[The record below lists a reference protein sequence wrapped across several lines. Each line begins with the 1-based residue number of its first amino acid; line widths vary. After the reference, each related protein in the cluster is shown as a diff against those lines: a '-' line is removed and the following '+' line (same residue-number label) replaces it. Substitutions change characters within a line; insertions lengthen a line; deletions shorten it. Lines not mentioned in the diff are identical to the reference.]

1 MSKNISNL
9 SGRIGLK
16 DNLFKQ
22 ISENTL
28 SDNPQDI
35 KEIAKKHNL
44 GVSTLHGA
52 ESFYEFLRPSHR
64 EKKAFVCN
72 GSACMCAGTQDKLKD
87 KLKEKLGDDKVG
99 EMFCLGHCYENHA
112 FHYDGENYAGKD
124 IEKIDQIL
132 KGEEIKQEKFFSKS
146 FATTSFLMDDKLSST
161 DQFKDQLS
169 KFLKSDKKE
178 IVKSLLD
185 SNLTGRGGAG
195 FPTGM
200 KWDFCSKAKGDKK
213 YVICNADEGDS
224 GAFSDRYLLEDQP
237 LKVIFGMVMCG
248 FVIGSDEGV
257 LYIRGE
263 YPKSIE
269 ALNGSINELK
279 KLGLLGENILG
290 TDFSFDLGIC
300 IGQGAYICGEE
311 TALIASIEAINGS
324 INELKKLG
332 LLGENILGTNFSFDL
347 GICIGQGAYICGEET
362 ALIASIEGR
371 RAEVD
376 VRPPFPVTEGL
387 YKKPTVVNNVETL
400 AAATGILI
408 NGSEKFSSIGN
419 KKSAGTK
426 LVCLDS
432 FFNNP
437 GVYEIDMGTPMKK
450 IFNEIGGGYKEPLK
464 AFQIGGPL
472 GGVVPLSE
480 IENLNLDF
488 QEFTAKG
495 FMLGHASVVS
505 IPKDFSMAEYIHHL
519 FEFSAEESCGKCFP
533 GRLGSYRGKEM
544 FDQAKKKTA
553 KIPLKLLE
561 ELLVTMK
568 KGCLCALCGA
578 IPTPIQN
585 ILKYFGDEMK
595 NDMVKDN

>member
-16 DNLFKQ
+16 DNLFKK
-22 ISENTL
+22 ISENSL
-28 SDNPQDI
+28 SNSPKDI
-35 KEIAKKHNL
+35 KDIAKEYNL

-72 GSACMCAGTQDKLKD
+72 GSACMCAGTQE
-87 KLKEKLGDDKVG
+87 KLKETLKSKLGDDKVG
-99 EMFCLGHCYENHA
+99 EMFCLGHCYENKA
-112 FHYDGENYAGKD
+112 FHYDGENYAGND
-124 IEKIDQIL
+124 IEKIDQII
-132 KGEEIKQEKFFSKS
+132 KGEKIDQDKYFSKS
-146 FATTSFLMDDKLSST
+146 FASTSFLMDDKLST
-161 DQFKDQLS
+161 IEKFKDHLDVV
-169 KFLKSDKKE
+169 LKKDKKE
-178 IVKSLLD
+178 IIQSLLN

-200 KWDFCSKAKGDKK
+200 KWDFCSKAPGDKK

-248 FVIGSDEGV
+248 YVIGSNEGV

-269 ALNGSINELK
+269 A
-279 KLGLLGENILG
+279 
-290 TDFSFDLGIC
+290 
-300 IGQGAYICGEE
+300 
-311 TALIASIEAINGS
+311 INGC
-324 INELKKLG
+324 INQLKQDG

-347 GICIGQGAYICGEET
+347 NICIGQGAYICGEET

-400 AAATGILI
+400 AAAAGILL
-408 NGSEKFSSIGN
+408 NGAEKFSAIGN

-437 GVYEIDMGTPMKK
+437 GIYEIEMGTPMKK
-450 IFNEIGGGYKEPLK
+450 IFEEIGGGYKEPVK

-480 IENLNLDF
+480 IDNLSLDF

-505 IPKDFSMAEYIHHL
+505 IPKDFPMTEYIHHL

-544 FDQAKKKTA
+544 FDQFKNKTA
-553 KIPLKLLE
+553 KIPLKLLN
-561 ELLVTMK
+561 ELLVTMQ

-578 IPTPIQN
+578 IPTPIMN

>member
-1 MSKNISNL
+1 MSRNISNL

-16 DNLFKQ
+16 DNLFQK
-22 ISENTL
+22 ISERSLN
-28 SDNPQDI
+28 SKNNDGM
-35 KEIAKKHNL
+35 KEIADEYKM
-44 GVSTLHGA
+44 GISTIHGA

-72 GSACMCAGTQDKLKD
+72 GSACMCAGTQEKLKNKLKD
-87 KLKEKLGDDKVG
+87 KLGKDKVG
-99 EMFCLGHCYENHA
+99 EMFCLGHCYENNA
-112 FHYDGENYAGKD
+112 FHYNGENYAGND
-124 IEKIDQIL
+124 INKIDKIIN
-132 KGEEIKQEKFFSKS
+132 GETIIQEKFVSKS
-146 FATTSFLMDDKLSST
+146 FATTSFLMDDKLSDT
-161 DQFKDQLS
+161 NKFKESLS
-169 KFLKSDKKE
+169 KFLKTDKNE
-178 IVKSLLD
+178 IIRSLLS

-200 KWDFCSKAKGDKK
+200 KWDFCSKTKSKKK
-213 YVICNADEGDS
+213 YVVCNADEGDS

-237 LKVIFGMVMCG
+237 LKVIFGMVVCG
-248 FVIGSDEGV
+248 YVIGSNEGV

-269 ALNGSINELK
+269 ALNGSINLLK
-279 KLGLLGENILG
+279 EAGLLGEKILG
-290 TDFSFDLGIC
+290 TDFSFDL
-300 IGQGAYICGEE
+300 
-311 TALIASIEAINGS
+311 N
-324 INELKKLG
+324 
-332 LLGENILGTNFSFDL
+332 
-347 GICIGQGAYICGEET
+347 ICIGQGAYICGEET

-400 AAATGILI
+400 AAAAGILL
-408 NGSEKFSSIGN
+408 NGAEKFSAIGN

-450 IFNEIGGGYKEPLK
+450 VFYEIGGGLNKPIK

-472 GGVVPLSE
+472 GGVVPVEE
-480 IENLNLDF
+480 IEKLNLDF
-488 QEFTAKG
+488 QEFTTAG

-505 IPKDFSMAEYIHHL
+505 IPKDFSMIDYIHHL

-544 FDQAKKKTA
+544 FDQAKNKSA
-553 KIPLKLLE
+553 KIPLKLLN
-561 ELLVTMK
+561 ELLITMK

-578 IPTPIQN
+578 IPTPIMN
-585 ILKYFGDEMK
+585 ILKYFGDELK
-595 NDMVKDN
+595 NDIVVEN

>member
-16 DNLFKQ
+16 NNLFKK
-22 ISENTL
+22 ISENVL
-28 SDNPQDI
+28 SNSPKDI
-35 KEIAKKHNL
+35 KEIAKKYNL

-52 ESFYEFLRPSHR
+52 ESFYEFLRPAHR

-72 GSACMCAGTQDKLKD
+72 GSACMCAGTQEKLKET
-87 KLKEKLGDDKVG
+87 LKEKLGKDKVG
-99 EMFCLGHCYENHA
+99 EMFCLGHCYENNA

-132 KGEEIKQEKFFSKS
+132 KGEKINQDKFFSKS
-146 FATTSFLMDDKLSST
+146 FATTSFLMDDKLSSIS
-161 DQFKDQLS
+161 QVKDQLT
-169 KFLKSDKKE
+169 KFLKIDKKE
-178 IVKSLLD
+178 IIKSLLD

-200 KWDFCSKAKGDKK
+200 KWDFCSKAISEKK
-213 YVICNADEGDS
+213 YVVCNADEGDS

-237 LKVIFGMVMCG
+237 LKVLFGMIICG
-248 FVIGSDEGV
+248 YVIGSNEGV

-269 ALNGSINELK
+269 AINGCINELK
-279 KLGLLGENILG
+279 N
-290 TDFSFDLGIC
+290 S
-300 IGQGAYICGEE
+300 
-311 TALIASIEAINGS
+311 
-324 INELKKLG
+324 G

-347 GICIGQGAYICGEET
+347 NICIGQGAYICGEET

-400 AAATGILI
+400 AAASGILI
-408 NGSEKFSSIGN
+408 NGADKFSAIGN

-432 FFNNP
+432 FFNKP
-437 GVYEIDMGTPMKK
+437 GVYEIDMGTPMSK
-450 IFNEIGGGYKEPLK
+450 IFNEIGGGYKEEIK

-472 GGVVPLSE
+472 GGVVPMEE
-480 IENLNLDF
+480 INNLNLDF
-488 QEFTAKG
+488 QEFTKKG

-505 IPKDFSMAEYIHHL
+505 IPKDFPMIEYIHHL

-553 KIPLKLLE
+553 KIPLKLLN
-561 ELLVTMK
+561 ELLVTMQ

-578 IPTPIQN
+578 IPTPIMN

>member
-1 MSKNISNL
+1 VSKNISNL

-22 ISENTL
+22 ISENSL
-28 SDNPQDI
+28 SKQPKDI
-35 KEIAKKHNL
+35 GEIAKKHNL

-72 GSACMCAGTQDKLKD
+72 GSACMCAGTQEPLKE

-99 EMFCLGHCYENHA
+99 EMFCLGYCYENHA
-112 FHYDGENYAGKD
+112 FHYDGQNYAGND
-124 IEKIDQIL
+124 INKID
-132 KGEEIKQEKFFSKS
+132 EIISGNDLEQEKFYSES
-146 FATTSFLMDDKLSST
+146 FASTSFLMDNKLS
-161 DQFKDQLS
+161 DLS
-169 KFLKSDKKE
+169 KFKNHLTKFINTDKQE
-178 IVKSLLD
+178 IIKSLLE

-224 GAFSDRYLLEDQP
+224 GAYSDRYLLEDQA
-237 LKVIFGMVMCG
+237 LKVIFGMVICG
-248 FVIGSDEGV
+248 YVIGSDEGV

-269 ALNGSINELK
+269 SLNASINSLK
-279 KLGLLGENILG
+279 KEGLLGE
-290 TDFSFDLGIC
+290 
-300 IGQGAYICGEE
+300 
-311 TALIASIEAINGS
+311 
-324 INELKKLG
+324 K
-332 LLGENILGTNFSFDL
+332 ILGTNFSFDL

-400 AAATGILI
+400 AAAAGILL
-408 NGSEKFSSIGN
+408 NSAEKFSAIGN

-426 LVCLDS
+426 LVCFDS

-450 IFNEIGGGYKEPLK
+450 VLYDIGGGFKEDIK
-464 AFQIGGPL
+464 ALQIGGPL
-472 GGVVPLSE
+472 GGVLPVSE
-480 IENLNLDF
+480 AEKLNLDF
-488 QEFTAKG
+488 QEFTKAG
-495 FMLGHASVVS
+495 FMLGHASIVS
-505 IPKDFSMAEYIHHL
+505 IPKDFPMVEYIHHL
-519 FEFSAEESCGKCFP
+519 FEFTAEESCGKCFP

-544 FDQAKKKTA
+544 FDQLKSKRA
-553 KIPLKLLE
+553 KIPLKVLNDLLI
-561 ELLVTMK
+561 TMK

-578 IPTPIQN
+578 IPTPIMN
-585 ILKYFGDEMK
+585 ILKYFGEEMK
-595 NDMVKDN
+595 NDMVKEN

>member
-16 DNLFKQ
+16 NNLFQK
-22 ISENTL
+22 ISERSLKSKND
-28 SDNPQDI
+28 SGM
-35 KEIAKKHNL
+35 KEIANEYKM
-44 GVSTLHGA
+44 GVSTIHGA

-72 GSACMCAGTQDKLKD
+72 GSACMCAGTQES
-87 KLKEKLGDDKVG
+87 LKEKLQEKLGKDKVG

-124 IEKIDQIL
+124 INQIDKIIS
-132 KGEEIKQEKFFSKS
+132 GINIKQEKYFSKS
-146 FATTSFLMDDKLSST
+146 FATTSFLMDDKLSNL
-161 DQFKDQLS
+161 DQFKDSLN
-169 KFLKSDKKE
+169 KFIKTDKKE
-178 IVKSLLD
+178 IVSSLLS

-200 KWDFCSKAKGDKK
+200 KWDFCSKAKSEKK
-213 YVICNADEGDS
+213 YVVCNADEGDS

-237 LKVIFGMVMCG
+237 LKVLFGMIICG
-248 FVIGSDEGV
+248 YVIGSDEGV

-269 ALNGSINELK
+269 A
-279 KLGLLGENILG
+279 
-290 TDFSFDLGIC
+290 
-300 IGQGAYICGEE
+300 
-311 TALIASIEAINGS
+311 INGS
-324 INELKKLG
+324 INALKQAG
-332 LLGENILGTNFSFDL
+332 LLGDKILGTNFSFDL
-347 GICIGQGAYICGEET
+347 NICIGQGAYICGEET

-400 AAATGILI
+400 AAATGILL
-408 NGSEKFSSIGN
+408 NGAKKFSSIGN

-432 FFNNP
+432 FFNKP

-450 IFNEIGGGYKEPLK
+450 IFEEFGGGLKEEVK

-472 GGVVPLSE
+472 GGVVPVKE
-480 IENLNLDF
+480 IEKLNLDF
-488 QEFTAKG
+488 QEFTAAG

-505 IPKDFSMAEYIHHL
+505 IPKNFSMAEYIHHL

-544 FDQAKKKTA
+544 FDQLKKGTS
-553 KIPLKLLE
+553 KIPLKLLN
-561 ELLVTMK
+561 ELLITMK

-578 IPTPIQN
+578 IPTPIMN

-595 NDMVKDN
+595 NDILKDN

>member
-16 DNLFKQ
+16 NNLFQK
-22 ISENTL
+22 ISDRSLKSKDSEGM
-28 SDNPQDI
+28 
-35 KEIAKKHNL
+35 KEIANEYRM
-44 GVSTLHGA
+44 GVSTIHGA

-72 GSACMCAGTQDKLKD
+72 GSACMCAGTQGPLKKKLQDKL
-87 KLKEKLGDDKVG
+87 GSDKVG
-99 EMFCLGHCYENHA
+99 EMFCLGYCYENNA
-112 FHYDGENYAGKD
+112 FHYDGENYAGND
-124 IEKIDQIL
+124 INKIDQII
-132 KGEEIKQEKFFSKS
+132 KGESITQEKFISKS
-146 FATTSFLMDDKLSST
+146 YATTSFLMDDKLS
-161 DQFKDQLS
+161 DLDKFKDHLS
-169 KFLKSDKKE
+169 KFLKKDKKE
-178 IVKSLLD
+178 IIKNLLS

-200 KWDFCSKAKGDKK
+200 KWDFCSKAKSEKK

-237 LKVIFGMVMCG
+237 LKVIFGMVICG
-248 FVIGSDEGV
+248 YVIGGNEGV

-269 ALNGSINELK
+269 ALNGSINSLK
-279 KLGLLGENILG
+279 EAGLLGDKILG
-290 TDFSFDLGIC
+290 TDFSFDL
-300 IGQGAYICGEE
+300 
-311 TALIASIEAINGS
+311 N
-324 INELKKLG
+324 
-332 LLGENILGTNFSFDL
+332 
-347 GICIGQGAYICGEET
+347 ICIGQGAYICGEET

-400 AAATGILI
+400 AAAAGILL
-408 NGSEKFSSIGN
+408 NGAEKFSSIGN

-437 GVYEIDMGTPMKK
+437 GVYEIDMCTPMKK
-450 IFNEIGGGYKEPLK
+450 VFYEIGGGLKKPVK

-472 GGVVPLSE
+472 GGVVPTQE

-488 QEFTAKG
+488 QEFTKAG

-505 IPKDFSMAEYIHHL
+505 IPNDFNMIDYIHHL

-544 FDQAKKKTA
+544 FDQVKAKST
-553 KIPLKLLE
+553 KIPLKLLN
-561 ELLVTMK
+561 ELLVTMQ

-578 IPTPIQN
+578 IPTPIMN

-595 NDMVKDN
+595 NDIVKEN

>member
-16 DNLFKQ
+16 NNLFQK
-22 ISENTL
+22 ISDRSLKSKDSEGM
-28 SDNPQDI
+28 
-35 KEIAKKHNL
+35 KEIANEYRM
-44 GVSTLHGA
+44 GVSTIHGA

-72 GSACMCAGTQDKLKD
+72 GSACMCAGTQGPLKKKLQDKL
-87 KLKEKLGDDKVG
+87 GSDKVG
-99 EMFCLGHCYENHA
+99 EMFCLGYCYENNA
-112 FHYDGENYAGKD
+112 FHYDGENYAGND
-124 IEKIDQIL
+124 VNKIDQII
-132 KGEEIKQEKFFSKS
+132 KGESITQEKFISKS
-146 FATTSFLMDDKLSST
+146 YATTSFLMDDKLS
-161 DQFKDQLS
+161 DLDKFKDHLS
-169 KFLKSDKKE
+169 KFLKKDKKE
-178 IVKSLLD
+178 IIKNLLS

-200 KWDFCSKAKGDKK
+200 KWDFCSKTKSEKK

-237 LKVIFGMVMCG
+237 LKVIFGMVICG
-248 FVIGSDEGV
+248 YVIGGNEGV

-269 ALNGSINELK
+269 ALNGSINSLK
-279 KLGLLGENILG
+279 EAGLLGDKILG
-290 TDFSFDLGIC
+290 TDFSFDL
-300 IGQGAYICGEE
+300 
-311 TALIASIEAINGS
+311 N
-324 INELKKLG
+324 
-332 LLGENILGTNFSFDL
+332 
-347 GICIGQGAYICGEET
+347 ICIGQGAYICGEET

-400 AAATGILI
+400 AAAAGILL
-408 NGSEKFSSIGN
+408 NGAEKFSSIGN

-437 GVYEIDMGTPMKK
+437 GVYEIDMCTPMKK
-450 IFNEIGGGYKEPLK
+450 IFYEIGGGLKKPVK

-472 GGVVPLSE
+472 GGVVPTQE

-488 QEFTAKG
+488 QEFTKAG

-505 IPKDFSMAEYIHHL
+505 IPNDFNMIDYIHHL

-544 FDQAKKKTA
+544 FDQVKAKST
-553 KIPLKLLE
+553 KIPLKLLN
-561 ELLVTMK
+561 ELLVTMQ

-578 IPTPIQN
+578 IPTPIMN

-595 NDMVKDN
+595 NDIVKEN

>member
-16 DNLFKQ
+16 NNLFQK
-22 ISENTL
+22 ISERSLASTN
-28 SDNPQDI
+28 DNGM
-35 KEIAKKHNL
+35 KEIADQYNV
-44 GVSTLHGA
+44 GVSTIHGA

-72 GSACMCAGTQDKLKD
+72 GSACMCAGTQGPLKKKLQ
-87 KLKEKLGDDKVG
+87 EKLGEDKVG

-124 IEKIDQIL
+124 INKIDEII
-132 KGEEIKQEKFFSKS
+132 KGKEIKQEKFFSKS
-146 FATTSFLMDDKLSST
+146 YAKTSFLMDDKLSNL
-161 DQFKDQLS
+161 DQFKQLFE
-169 KFLKSDKKE
+169 KVIKIDTKE
-178 IVKSLLD
+178 IIKSLLD

-200 KWDFCSKAKGDKK
+200 KWDFCGKTKSEKK
-213 YVICNADEGDS
+213 YVVCNADEGDS

-237 LKVIFGMVMCG
+237 LKVLFGMVICG
-248 FVIGSDEGV
+248 YVIGSNEGV

-269 ALNGSINELK
+269 AINGSINSLK
-279 KLGLLGENILG
+279 EAGLLGENILG
-290 TDFSFDLGIC
+290 TSFSFDL
-300 IGQGAYICGEE
+300 
-311 TALIASIEAINGS
+311 N
-324 INELKKLG
+324 
-332 LLGENILGTNFSFDL
+332 
-347 GICIGQGAYICGEET
+347 ICIGQGAYICGEET

-408 NGSEKFSSIGN
+408 HGADKFSSIGN

-437 GVYEIDMGTPMKK
+437 GVYEIDMGTPIKN
-450 IFNEIGGGYKEPLK
+450 IFNDIGGGFKEAVK
-464 AFQIGGPL
+464 ALQIGGPL
-472 GGVVPLSE
+472 GGVVPLTE
-480 IENLNLDF
+480 AEKLNLDF
-488 QEFTAKG
+488 QEFTEAG
-495 FMLGHASVVS
+495 FMLGHGSIVS
-505 IPKDFSMAEYIHHL
+505 IPKDFPMVEYIHHL

-544 FDQAKKKTA
+544 FDQYKNKSA
-553 KIPLKLLE
+553 KIPLKLLN
-561 ELLVTMK
+561 ELLVTME

-578 IPTPIQN
+578 IPTPIMN
-585 ILKYFGDEMK
+585 ILKYFGDELK
-595 NDMVKDN
+595 NDIVKDN

>member
-9 SGRIGLK
+9 SGKVGLK
-16 DNLFKQ
+16 YNLFQK
-22 ISENTL
+22 I
-28 SDNPQDI
+28 SDNVLNNHPKDNKDI
-35 KEIAKKHNL
+35 ANEYNL
-44 GVSTLHGA
+44 GVSTVYGA
-52 ESFYEFLRPSHR
+52 ESFYEFLRPAHR

-72 GSACMCAGTQDKLKD
+72 GSACMCSGTQDKLKET
-87 KLKEKLGDDKVG
+87 LREKLGKDKVG
-99 EMFCLGHCYENHA
+99 TMFCLGYCYENNA
-112 FHYDGENYAGKD
+112 FHYNGENYAGKD
-124 IEKIDQIL
+124 IEKIDQII
-132 KGEEIKQEKFFSKS
+132 KGEKIQQDKYFSKS
-146 FATTSFLMDDKLSST
+146 YATTSFLMDDKLLSIS
-161 DQFKDQLS
+161 QVREQLT
-169 KFLKSDKKE
+169 KFLKTDKKE
-178 IVKSLLD
+178 IIKTILD

-200 KWDFCSKAKGDKK
+200 KWDFCSREKVKKK

-237 LKVIFGMVMCG
+237 LKVLFAMIICG
-248 FVIGSDEGV
+248 YVIGGDEGV

-269 ALNGSINELK
+269 AINGCINELK
-279 KLGLLGENILG
+279 KAGLLGENILG
-290 TDFSFDLGIC
+290 TGFSFDI
-300 IGQGAYICGEE
+300 Y
-311 TALIASIEAINGS
+311 
-324 INELKKLG
+324 
-332 LLGENILGTNFSFDL
+332 
-347 GICIGQGAYICGEET
+347 ICIGQGAYICGEET

-400 AAATGILI
+400 AAVTGILI
-408 NGSEKFSSIGN
+408 NGADKFAAIGN

-432 FFNNP
+432 FFKNP

-450 IFNEIGGGYKEPLK
+450 IFNEIGGGYKEPVK

-480 IENLNLDF
+480 IDNLNLDF
-488 QEFTAKG
+488 QEFSVKG

-505 IPKDFSMAEYIHHL
+505 IPKDFPMVEYIHHL

-544 FDQAKKKTA
+544 FDQVKNKTA
-553 KIPLKLLE
+553 KIPLKLLND
-561 ELLVTMK
+561 LLVTMQ

-578 IPTPIQN
+578 IPTPIMN
-585 ILKYFGDEMK
+585 ILKYFSNEMK
-595 NDMVKDN
+595 NDISA

>member
-1 MSKNISNL
+1 VSKNISNL

-16 DNLFKQ
+16 NNLFQKM
-22 ISENTL
+22 SERSLN
-28 SDNPQDI
+28 SNNDQGM
-35 KEIAKKHNL
+35 KELADEYKM
-44 GVSTLHGA
+44 GVSTVHGA

-72 GSACMCAGTQDKLKD
+72 GSACMCAGTQGPLKE
-87 KLKEKLGDDKVG
+87 KLKEKLGKDKVG

-112 FHYDGENYAGKD
+112 FHYDGENYAGED
-124 IEKIDQIL
+124 IKKIDQII
-132 KGEEIKQEKFFSKS
+132 KGDQIKQEKFFSKS
-146 FATTSFLMDDKLSST
+146 YATTSFLMDDKLST
-161 DQFKDQLS
+161 VDQFKEQLN
-169 KFLKSDKKE
+169 KFLKTDKKE
-178 IVKSLLD
+178 IIQSLLD

-195 FPTGM
+195 FPTGL
-200 KWDFCSKAKGDKK
+200 KWDFCSKTKSEKK
-213 YVICNADEGDS
+213 YVVCNADEGDS

-237 LKVIFGMVMCG
+237 LKVLFGMIVCG
-248 FVIGSDEGV
+248 YVIGSNEGV

-269 ALNGSINELK
+269 S
-279 KLGLLGENILG
+279 
-290 TDFSFDLGIC
+290 
-300 IGQGAYICGEE
+300 
-311 TALIASIEAINGS
+311 INGS
-324 INELKKLG
+324 INLLKSKN
-332 LLGENILGTNFSFDL
+332 LLGEKILGIDFNFDL
-347 GICIGQGAYICGEET
+347 NICIGQGAYICGEET

-387 YKKPTVVNNVETL
+387 YKKPTVVNNVESL

-408 NGSEKFSSIGN
+408 NGADKFSAIGN

-450 IFNEIGGGYKEPLK
+450 IFNEIGGGYKKPVK
-464 AFQIGGPL
+464 AFQVGGPL
-472 GGVVPLSE
+472 GGVIPLAE
-480 IENLNLDF
+480 VEKLNLDF
-488 QEFTAKG
+488 QEFTTGG

-505 IPKDFSMAEYIHHL
+505 IPEDFSMIDYIHHL

-544 FDQAKKKTA
+544 FDQVKNKTA
-553 KIPLKLLE
+553 KIPLKLLN
-561 ELLVTMK
+561 ELLVTMQ

-578 IPTPIQN
+578 IPTPIMN
-585 ILKYFGDEMK
+585 ILKYFGDELK
-595 NDMVKDN
+595 NDIVKEN

>member
-1 MSKNISNL
+1 VSKNISNL

-16 DNLFKQ
+16 DNLFKK
-22 ISENTL
+22 ISENSL
-28 SDNPQDI
+28 SNSPKDI
-35 KEIAKKHNL
+35 KDIAKEYNL

-72 GSACMCAGTQDKLKD
+72 GSACLCAGTQE
-87 KLKEKLGDDKVG
+87 KLKETLKSKLGDDKVG
-99 EMFCLGHCYENHA
+99 EMFCLGHCYENKA
-112 FHYDGENYAGKD
+112 FHYDGENYAGND
-124 IEKIDQIL
+124 IEKIDQII
-132 KGEEIKQEKFFSKS
+132 KGEKIDQDKYFSKS
-146 FATTSFLMDDKLSST
+146 FASTSFLMDDKLST
-161 DQFKDQLS
+161 IEKFKDHLNVV
-169 KFLKSDKKE
+169 LKKDKKE
-178 IVKSLLD
+178 IIQSLLN

-200 KWDFCSKAKGDKK
+200 KWDFCSKAPGDKK

-248 FVIGSDEGV
+248 YVIGSNEGV

-269 ALNGSINELK
+269 A
-279 KLGLLGENILG
+279 
-290 TDFSFDLGIC
+290 
-300 IGQGAYICGEE
+300 
-311 TALIASIEAINGS
+311 INGC
-324 INELKKLG
+324 INQLKQDG

-347 GICIGQGAYICGEET
+347 NICIGQGAYICGEET

-400 AAATGILI
+400 AAAAGILL
-408 NGSEKFSSIGN
+408 NGAEKFSAIGN

-437 GVYEIDMGTPMKK
+437 GIYEIEMGTPMKK
-450 IFNEIGGGYKEPLK
+450 IFEEIGGGYKEPVK

-480 IENLNLDF
+480 IDNLNLDF

-505 IPKDFSMAEYIHHL
+505 IPKDFSMTEYIHHL

-544 FDQAKKKTA
+544 FDQFKNKTA
-553 KIPLKLLE
+553 KIPLKLLN
-561 ELLVTMK
+561 ELLVTMQ

-578 IPTPIQN
+578 IPTPIMN

>member
-9 SGRIGLK
+9 SGKVGLK
-16 DNLFKQ
+16 YNLFQK
-22 ISENTL
+22 I
-28 SDNPQDI
+28 SDNVLKNHPKDNKDI
-35 KEIAKKHNL
+35 ANEYNL
-44 GVSTLHGA
+44 GVSTVYGA
-52 ESFYEFLRPSHR
+52 ESFYEFLRPAHR

-72 GSACMCAGTQDKLKD
+72 GSACMCSGTQDKLKET
-87 KLKEKLGDDKVG
+87 LREKLGKDKVG
-99 EMFCLGHCYENHA
+99 TMFCLGYCYENNA
-112 FHYDGENYAGKD
+112 FHYNGENYAGKD
-124 IEKIDQIL
+124 IEKIDQII
-132 KGEEIKQEKFFSKS
+132 KGEKIQQDKYFSKS
-146 FATTSFLMDDKLSST
+146 YATTSFLMDDKLLSIS
-161 DQFKDQLS
+161 QVKEQLT
-169 KFLKSDKKE
+169 KFLKTDKKE
-178 IVKSLLD
+178 IIKTILD

-200 KWDFCSKAKGDKK
+200 KWDFCSREKVKKK

-237 LKVIFGMVMCG
+237 LKVLFAMIICG
-248 FVIGSDEGV
+248 YVIGGDEGV

-269 ALNGSINELK
+269 AINGCINELK
-279 KLGLLGENILG
+279 KAGLLGENILG
-290 TDFSFDLGIC
+290 TGFSFDI
-300 IGQGAYICGEE
+300 Y
-311 TALIASIEAINGS
+311 
-324 INELKKLG
+324 
-332 LLGENILGTNFSFDL
+332 
-347 GICIGQGAYICGEET
+347 ICIGQGAYICGEET

-400 AAATGILI
+400 AAVTGILI
-408 NGSEKFSSIGN
+408 NGAAKFTAIGN

-432 FFNNP
+432 FFKNP

-450 IFNEIGGGYKEPLK
+450 IFNEIGGGYKEPVK

-480 IENLNLDF
+480 IDNLNLDF
-488 QEFTAKG
+488 QEFSAKG

-505 IPKDFSMAEYIHHL
+505 IPKDFPMVEYIHHL

-544 FDQAKKKTA
+544 FDQVKNKTA
-553 KIPLKLLE
+553 KIPLKLLND
-561 ELLVTMK
+561 LLVTMQ

-578 IPTPIQN
+578 IPTPIMN
-585 ILKYFGDEMK
+585 ILKYFSNEMK
-595 NDMVKDN
+595 NDISA

>member
-1 MSKNISNL
+1 MSKNISKL

-16 DNLFKQ
+16 NNLFQKL
-22 ISENTL
+22 SERSLN
-28 SDNPQDI
+28 SNNGNGM
-35 KEIAKKHNL
+35 KELADKYHV
-44 GVSTLHGA
+44 GVSTIHGA
-52 ESFYEFLRPSHR
+52 ESFYEFLRPEHR
-64 EKKAFVCN
+64 AKKAFVCN
-72 GSACMCAGTQDKLKD
+72 GSACMCAGTQDNLKKKLQ
-87 KLKEKLGDDKVG
+87 EKLGKDKVG
-99 EMFCLGHCYENHA
+99 EMFCLGYCYENHA
-112 FHYDGENYAGKD
+112 FHYDGENYAGND
-124 IEKIDQIL
+124 INKIDQIV
-132 KGEEIKQEKFFSKS
+132 KGEEIIQEKFTAKS
-146 FATTSFLMDDKLSST
+146 FATTSFLMDDKLS
-161 DQFKDQLS
+161 DLNKFKDSLS
-169 KFLKSDKKE
+169 HFLKTDKQK
-178 IVKSLLD
+178 IIQSLLS

-195 FPTGM
+195 FPTGV
-200 KWDFCSKAKGDKK
+200 KWDFCSKAKSDKK

-224 GAFSDRYLLEDQP
+224 GAFSDRYLLEEQP
-237 LKVIFGMVMCG
+237 LKVIFGMMICG
-248 FVIGSDEGV
+248 FVIGGDEGV

-269 ALNGSINELK
+269 ALNGSINNLK
-279 KLGLLGENILG
+279 AAN
-290 TDFSFDLGIC
+290 
-300 IGQGAYICGEE
+300 
-311 TALIASIEAINGS
+311 
-324 INELKKLG
+324 

-347 GICIGQGAYICGEET
+347 NICIGQGAYICGEET

-400 AAATGILI
+400 AAASGILI
-408 NGSEKFSSIGN
+408 NGPEKFASIGN

-432 FFNNP
+432 FFNKP

-450 IFNEIGGGYKEPLK
+450 IFYEMGGGLKEPVK

-472 GGVVPLSE
+472 GGVVPLKE

-488 QEFTAKG
+488 QEFTTAG

-505 IPKDFSMAEYIHHL
+505 IPKKFNMVDYIHHL
-519 FEFSAEESCGKCFP
+519 FEFTAEESCGKCFP

-544 FDQAKKKTA
+544 FEQVKSKSA
-553 KIPLKLLE
+553 KIPLKLLN
-561 ELLVTMK
+561 ELLITMK

-578 IPTPIQN
+578 IPTPIMN

-595 NDMVKDN
+595 NDIVREN

>member
-9 SGRIGLK
+9 SGKVGLK
-16 DNLFKQ
+16 YNLFQK
-22 ISENTL
+22 I
-28 SDNPQDI
+28 SDNVLKNHPKDN
-35 KEIAKKHNL
+35 KEIANEYNL
-44 GVSTLHGA
+44 GVSTVYGA
-52 ESFYEFLRPSHR
+52 ESFYEFLRPAHR
-64 EKKAFVCN
+64 KKKAFVCN
-72 GSACMCAGTQDKLKD
+72 GSACMCAGTQDKLKQT
-87 KLKEKLGDDKVG
+87 LKSKLGDDKVG
-99 EMFCLGHCYENHA
+99 VMFCLGHCYENNA
-112 FHYDGENYAGKD
+112 FHYNGDNYAGKD

-132 KGEEIKQEKFFSKS
+132 KGEKIKQDKFFSKS
-146 FATTSFLMDDKLSST
+146 YASTSFLMDDKLSSIN
-161 DQFKDQLS
+161 QVKDQLT
-169 KFLKSDKKE
+169 KFLKIDKKE
-178 IVKSLLD
+178 IIKSILD

-200 KWDFCSKAKGDKK
+200 KWDFCSREKVKKK

-237 LKVIFGMVMCG
+237 LKVLFAMIICG
-248 FVIGSDEGV
+248 YVIGSDEGV

-269 ALNGSINELK
+269 AINGSINELK
-279 KLGLLGENILG
+279 KAGLLGENILG
-290 TDFSFDLGIC
+290 TGFSFDI
-300 IGQGAYICGEE
+300 Y
-311 TALIASIEAINGS
+311 
-324 INELKKLG
+324 
-332 LLGENILGTNFSFDL
+332 
-347 GICIGQGAYICGEET
+347 ICIGQGAYICGEET

-400 AAATGILI
+400 AAVTGILI
-408 NGSEKFSSIGN
+408 NGADKFAAIGN

-432 FFNNP
+432 FFKNP

-450 IFNEIGGGYKEPLK
+450 IFNEIGGGYKEPVK

-480 IENLNLDF
+480 IDNLNLDF
-488 QEFTAKG
+488 QEFSAKG

-505 IPKDFSMAEYIHHL
+505 IPKDFPMVEYIHHL

-544 FDQAKKKTA
+544 FDQVMKKTA
-553 KIPLKLLE
+553 KIPMQLLNDLLK
-561 ELLVTMK
+561 TMQ

-578 IPTPIQN
+578 IPTPIMN
-585 ILKYFGDEMK
+585 ILKYFSNEMK
-595 NDMVKDN
+595 NDISA